1 MKRNL
6 FYLLMLVCSMSV
18 FTACSDNDEPNIPIE
33 KELAGTYK
41 GALDIVMNGSNLGT
55 NIPKN
60 ISITKAGVSS
70 INLEL
75 KDFSFGSLNFETIAI
90 QDCAMDKYRDRYTF
104 TGSQTLKFAAP
115 LGECPVVVNGTII
128 GNKVTANL
136 DITVSALSQTVK
148 VVYEGA
154 KLRGNESSEAKISNF
169 SIEGDVVT
177 EQPTYNESTGEITFK
192 VDENAT
198 AEQLKLI
205 PVFSVSPKAVVYP
218 ASGVVQDF
226 SNGKKVV
233 YTVIAEDGT
242 VKEYTVSSA
251 GSQNVL
257 RFSFEEWENV
267 PGSMWSNGYD
277 KPKPTNILA
286 TSAEGAAM
294 LILYGVKDVPV
305 FKTEDKKEGNY
316 AIKLVTLDTSEQA
329 NGLVPAITS
338 GSVFTGKFDLS
349 YLNWETF
356 DKLDCTRFGVSYD
369 KKPLR
374 FKGSYKYTSGA
385 KFLDGSAYPVIE
397 EIKGKKDECSIQAV
411 LYKITN
417 DDDVLTGNNINTSDK
432 RVAVAALKDGSDKEK
447 FTDFDLEFNYLQAY
461 EVGAKYKLAIVCSS
475 SKEGDFF
482 KGAGGSTLIL
492 DELEIIG
499 E

>member
-60 ISITKAGVSS
+60 IAITKAGVSS

-75 KDFSFGSLNFETIAI
+75 KDFSFGSMNFETIAI

-104 TGSQTLKFAAP
+104 TGSQTLTFAAP

-136 DITVSALSQTVK
+136 DITVSALNQTVK

-154 KLRGNESSEAKISNF
+154 KLRGNESSEAKILNF

-198 AEQLKLI
+198 AEQLKLV

-257 RFSFEEWENV
+257 KFSFEEWDSED
-267 PGSMWSNGYD
+267 GFD
-277 KPKPTNILA
+277 KPLPLGVLG
-286 TSAEGAAM
+286 TSSEGAAF
-294 LILYGVKDVPV
+294 IASVIGGAPTY
-305 FKTEDKKEGNY
+305 KTDDKKEGNY
-316 AIKLVTLDTSEQA
+316 AIGLVTRSYDKPNVLI
-329 NGLVPAITS
+329 PAIIS
-338 GSVFTGKFDLS
+338 GSVFTGIFDMD
-349 YLNWETF
+349 YLDWNTGE
-356 DKLDCTRFGVSYD
+356 KLACTRFGLAYD
-369 KKPLR
+369 KKPIR
-374 FKGSYKYTSGA
+374 FKGWYKYAPGL
-385 KFLDGSAYPVIE
+385 KFVDGSDPDNVV
-397 EIKGKKDECSIQAV
+397 EIPNKKDECAIQAV
-411 LYKITN
+411 LYKIDK
-417 DDDVLTGNNINTSDK
+417 DDDVLTGYDINSSPN
-432 RVAVAALKDGSDKEK
+432 RVAVAVLADGSAKSEYTEFDIP
-447 FTDFDLEFNYLQAY
+447 FTYLEGKTYDPN
-461 EVGAKYKLAIVCSS
+461 AKYKMAIVCSS

-482 KGAGGSTLIL
+482 KGAAGSTLIL
-492 DELEIIG
+492 DELEVIG